1 MAETDTGFC
10 LWFTGLSGSGKSTIA
25 AVVVDEL
32 RRRGHRVEL
41 LDGDEVRENL
51 SAGLGF
57 SKAERDTNIRRIGWV
72 AAVLARNGV
81 VSVTAAI
88 SPYRSV
94 RDEVRAQIDH
104 FVEVF
109 VDTPIEVCEERDVK
123 GLYEKARAGEIPEFT
138 GVTDPYEPPVAPE
151 VRAVTHDRDAAA
163 SAAEVIAYLE
173 DAGLTPRGPAPHP
186 AAAEARS

>member
-1 MAETDTGFC
+1 VANTGFC
-10 LWFTGLSGSGKSTIA
+10 LWFTGLSGSGKSTVA
-25 AVVVDEL
+25 AAVVDEL

-57 SKAERDTNIRRIGWV
+57 SKADRDTNIRRIGWV
-72 AAVLARNGV
+72 AALLARNGV
-81 VSVTAAI
+81 VAVTAAI
-88 SPYRSV
+88 SPYRAV
-94 RDEVRAQIDH
+94 RDEVRGKIDH

-138 GVTDPYEPPVAPE
+138 GVSDPYEPPTAPE
-151 VRAVTHDRDAAA
+151 VRVVTHDRDVSA
-163 SAAEVIAYLE
+163 SAAQVIDYLE
-173 DAGLTPRGPAPHP
+173 GAGLTGPAPRHET
-186 AAAEARS
+186 AEARS

>member
-1 MAETDTGFC
+1 VA
-10 LWFTGLSGSGKSTIA
+10 
-25 AVVVDEL
+25 DEL

-57 SKAERDTNIRRIGWV
+57 SKADRDTNIRRIGWV

-81 VSVTAAI
+81 VAITAAI
-88 SPYRSV
+88 SPYRAV
-94 RDEVRAQIDH
+94 RDEVRATIDR

-138 GVTDPYEPPVAPE
+138 GVSDPYEPPLRPE
-151 VRAVTHDRDAAA
+151 VRLVTHDRDVSA
-163 SAAEVIAYLE
+163 SSNQVIEYLE
-173 DAGLTPRGPAPHP
+173 GAGLTGPAPR
-186 AAAEARS
+186 AEAAEARS